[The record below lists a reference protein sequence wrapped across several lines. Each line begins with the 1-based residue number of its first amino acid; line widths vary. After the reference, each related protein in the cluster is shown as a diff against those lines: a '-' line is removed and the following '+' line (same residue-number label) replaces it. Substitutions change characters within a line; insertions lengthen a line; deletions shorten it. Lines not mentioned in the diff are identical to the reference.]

1 MAGDIVKPLSASSL
15 SPVKQA
21 LLALEKMTAKVTA
34 LERAQREPIA
44 IIGLGCRFPG
54 GPDPDV
60 FWQVLRQGR
69 DVVSEVPPSRWN
81 ADALYDPDPDA
92 LGRMAT
98 RWGGFLDDPGAFDP
112 EFFGI
117 APREA
122 ASMDPQQRLLLEVA
136 WEALEHAA
144 QGPDR
149 LVTCRTGVFVG
160 ITSDEFAQLFLK
172 AGDPSKFDVY
182 FASGI
187 ARSVAGGR
195 ISYVLGVQGPN
206 LAIDTACSSSLVAV
220 HTACL
225 HLRAGECRMAL
236 AGGANVILSPEIT
249 MAFSKARMMA
259 ADGRCKAFD
268 ARADGFV
275 RGEGCGVVVLKRLS
289 DAVADG
295 DRVLAVIRGSAVN
308 QDGRSSGLTVPSGP
322 AQEAV
327 VRQALAQA
335 GVDGAAIDYLEAHG
349 TGTSLGDPIEAH
361 ALRAVLGSG
370 RAAATPLVLGSV
382 KTNIGHLEA
391 AAGIAGLI
399 KVVLSLQ
406 HEWIPA
412 HLHYTTLNPHIDWQ
426 DAPVEIPVTGRP
438 WPRGV
443 RRRLAGVSSF
453 GFSGTNAHVIL
464 EEAPADDRVSSAIG
478 ERTHGVF
485 TLSARTETALRTLA
499 SNYAVRLAGDPDVP
513 LHDVCFTANSGRVP
527 QPERLAVV
535 VTSVSE
541 LAGKLAT
548 FSRESTAAGVNRGR
562 ANDRARVKVA
572 FLFPGQGAQYAGM
585 GLELYQ
591 TEPVFKESIDEC
603 AELLLPHLDVS
614 LPALLWGDASNR
626 LDDTTYTQPA
636 LFAIEWALAQL
647 WRSWGVEPAVLL
659 GHSVGEYAAA
669 CVAGVFSLADGL
681 RLIAARGR
689 LMGSLPRGAGAMV
702 AVLAPRDLVARAVV
716 SGGDAVSIAAINGP
730 ENVVVA
736 GRREAVEILAASFE
750 ADGYRVERLR
760 VSHAFHSSLMAP
772 IELAFE
778 EEARRVTLAPPRRSV
793 ISSVTGQQM
802 TAGEAVDPAYW
813 RKQIRQTVQ
822 FEAALTSVAAQ
833 GCGAWIETGPGATLL
848 GLARQLDLE
857 RQSVTPSLRKAK
869 SETLQLQEAIAAL
882 WVNGVPLAWDSCEK
896 GRQHRRISLPTYPFQ
911 RRRHWVQFAGHP
923 DPGARVRGRHP
934 LLGER
939 VDVAALPDTI
949 LWRNRITTETIPWV
963 ADHQV
968 HGVTVVPMS
977 AYLELMTS
985 AAVELRHQVV
995 SLADVIVY
1003 RPLTVPA
1010 GTAIELQVAVRANQ
1024 VQVHARREDGW
1035 TLHASARLTET
1046 SGDPRR
1052 VPLSSLRSELVH
1064 AVDVDGFYEDL
1075 ADRGHA
1081 FGKTFRG
1088 ITTLAA
1094 GEGRALA
1101 RVELKVPSD
1110 DAAGYRI
1117 HPAFL
1122 DACVQTLAAAL
1133 PIAQG
1138 ASYLPIAVGEFRSGC
1153 AVGGPVW
1160 ALASVTDLPSIDGLR
1175 AEIEICD
1182 EQGEIVASIRQLD
1195 LRRAAADVLTQT
1207 PASECLFSFTWHPQP
1222 LAASSL
1228 PRPQA
1233 LTQKIRTHAP
1243 GLLHQHGLSRYG
1255 ALRPQLEAVCVRSIL
1270 DALVSVG
1277 ADLTSDLPC
1286 REQELLERGP
1296 IVPAQRRFFT
1306 RLLRI
1311 AADAGAIEA
1320 NGDTWRAGVVAGEP
1334 DLSWAQL
1341 RMAFPE
1347 FEAELTLTERC
1358 APHLA
1363 RVLTGSVDPL
1373 QLLFPGG
1380 STDTADRLYSMS
1392 PSAQVF
1398 NALVARAVADAVAA
1412 APSPVRVLEIG
1423 AGTGGTTTHIAA
1435 LLPADRVSYT
1445 FTDLSP
1451 FFVARAR
1458 ERFAAY
1464 PFMRYLSLNI
1474 EHDPT
1479 TQGLVQGS
1487 YDIIV
1492 AANVLHATEDVQTTL
1507 KHVRRLLAPG
1517 GLLVLLEVTER
1528 ESWIDLTF
1536 GMTEGWWRFRDH
1548 HLRPDYPLLSPQA
1561 WTSVLNREGFE
1572 DVSHVQAGEPSL
1584 NTIVLARAA
1593 ATHVFEGRSLVVG
1606 GGEAGARIASALERG
1621 GSACTIITI
1630 DQDVEAAVASGDWTR
1645 IVHAAALDAAEDLSQ
1660 TSLEAVQRH
1669 VCGSMLNIVR
1679 GASRQASATPPQLL
1693 TVTAGAQAVTPDD
1706 PVKPLQA
1713 LAWGLTRTVA
1723 LEHPELRP
1731 TLIDLDP
1738 RRVHDWTACG
1748 ELVTSDDESQVAWR
1762 DGIRFVGRVT
1772 PTTLDGSPSD
1782 HLRLS
1787 IAARGLLDNL
1797 QLTPAERRT
1806 PGPGQVEIEV
1816 NYAGLG
1822 FRDVLNALGM
1832 YPGDPGLL
1840 GAECVGKIVA
1850 LGPGTTSLEVGDVVA
1865 GIASGCHDGYVVAD
1879 ARLVTRVPP
1888 SLSEEAA
1895 VTLPTAFVT
1904 ASFTLEHLAR
1914 ISRGQRVLIHAGA
1927 GGVGLAAIQLAQ
1939 RAGAEVFATAG
1950 TEDKRA
1956 LLRSLGVPHVMSSRN
1971 TDFARTILERTNG
1984 AGVDVV
1990 LNSLA
1995 GHFVDASFSVV
2006 ARGGT
2011 FLEIGKNGIWTREQ
2025 VDALA
2030 RDITYHVV
2038 DWSVAARETPELIG
2052 TILRRIVEDAARGDL
2067 RPLPATVFPFRNAAG
2082 AYRYMTQARHTGRV
2096 VLRQDGAPLPI
2107 RPDGTYLITGGTRGL
2122 GFASA
2127 AWLVARGARSLVLVG
2142 RGDPSDEVKRDI
2154 TALESQGVAVH
2165 VVGAD
2170 VSDPADMERLISALP
2185 GGPAALRG
2193 VIHAAGVLDDG
2204 VLAQQTWTNFRRVLA
2219 PKVDGSWHLHRLSE
2233 RAPLDFFVLFSSV
2246 ASLLGSAG
2254 QGNHATA
2261 NAFEDALAHA
2271 RRSSGLP
2278 ATSINWGAWAAVGS
2292 AARPDLERRRRQL
2305 GLDDFT
2311 MSEGLKLL
2319 AAVIEARPVQIGV
2332 ARMDWNRFAA
2342 QWPVNGRPSWLS
2354 DVARSRPTVGDRRVP
2369 EQTGDQRARTVRDE
2383 VLALPAANRNA
2394 AVQRQVQALAQRVL
2408 GFEPTRRMDVRQP
2421 LSEMGLD
2428 SLMAVE
2434 FRNALAEAFACS
2446 LPATLLFSYP
2456 SIEGVATVISGMIA
2470 PVADAGPSPAIPA
2483 DVSSVVGA
2491 IRDMSDEDVDRLL
2504 AEKTGGRL

>member
-1 MAGDIVKPLSASSL
+1 MAGDIVKPVVAAL

-21 LLALEKMTAKVTA
+21 LVALEEMTAKVDA
-34 LERAQREPIA
+34 LERARREPIA
-44 IIGLGCRFPG
+44 VIGLGCRFPG
-54 GPDPDV
+54 GNDPDV
-60 FWQVLRQGR
+60 FWQVLREGR
-69 DVVSEVPPSRWN
+69 DVVSEVPPSRWD
-81 ADALYDPDPDA
+81 ADALYHPDPDA
-92 LGRMAT
+92 PARMAT
-98 RWGGFLDDPGAFDP
+98 RWGGFLDDLDAFDP

-136 WEALEHAA
+136 WEALEHAG

-160 ITSDEFAQLFLK
+160 ITGDEYAQLFLK

-327 VRQALAQA
+327 IRQALGQA
-335 GVDGAAIDYLEAHG
+335 SIDGAAIDYVEAHG

-361 ALRAVLGSG
+361 ALRTVLGPG
-370 RAAATPLVLGSV
+370 RATPLVLGSV
-382 KTNIGHLEA
+382 KTNVGHLEA

-426 DAPVEIPVTGRP
+426 DVPVDIPVSGRP

-453 GFSGTNAHVIL
+453 GFSGTNAHVIV
-464 EEAPADDRVSSAIG
+464 EEAPADIRMSNATVD
-478 ERTHGVF
+478 RTHNVF
-485 TLSARTETALRTLA
+485 TLSARSETALRTLA
-499 SNYAVRLAGDPDVP
+499 SKYAARLVDDPDVP
-513 LHDVCFTANSGRVP
+513 LHDVCFTANSGRAP
-527 QPERLAVV
+527 QQERLAVV
-535 VTSVSE
+535 VTSAAELSE
-541 LAGKLAT
+541 KLGT
-548 FSRESTAAGVNRGR
+548 FARESNAAGISRGR

-614 LPALLWGDASNR
+614 LPSLLWGDASNR

-636 LFAIEWALAQL
+636 LFAVEWALAQL

-669 CVAGVFSLADGL
+669 CVAGIYSLADGV

-689 LMGSLPRGAGAMV
+689 LMGSLARGAGAMA
-702 AVLAPRDLVARAVV
+702 AVLAPRELVARAVM
-716 SGGDAVSIAAINGP
+716 SGGEALSIAAINGP

-736 GRREAVEILAASFE
+736 GRREAVEIFARRFE
-750 ADGYRVERLR
+750 ADGYRVERLN

-772 IELAFE
+772 VELAFE
-778 EEARRVTLAPPRRSV
+778 AEARRVTLAPPRRLM
-793 ISSVTGQQM
+793 ISSVTGRPM
-802 TAGEAVDPAYW
+802 TAAEAVDPTYW
-813 RKQIRQTVQ
+813 RKQIRETVQ
-822 FEAALTSVAAQ
+822 FEAALTSAAAEK
-833 GCGAWIETGPGATLL
+833 CGAWIETGPGATLL
-848 GLARQLDLE
+848 GLARHLDLD
-857 RQSVTPSLRKAK
+857 RQSLTPSLRKTK
-869 SETLQLQEAIAAL
+869 SETLQLQEAIASV
-882 WVNGVPLAWDSCEK
+882 WVSGVPVAWDSVDK
-896 GRQHRRISLPTYPFQ
+896 GRQRRRVSLPTYPFE
-911 RRRHWVQFAGHP
+911 RRRHWVQFADHRNNSG
-923 DPGARVRGRHP
+923 RIRGRHP

-968 HGVTVVPMS
+968 QGVTVFPMT
-977 AYLELMTS
+977 AYLELMAS
-985 AAVELRHQVV
+985 AAVELRHQVLTV
-995 SLADVIVY
+995 EDFIIY
-1003 RPLTVPA
+1003 HPLTMPA
-1010 GTAIELQVAVRANQ
+1010 GTPVELQVAVRGDQ
-1024 VQVHARREDGW
+1024 VLVHARREDGW
-1035 TLHASARLTET
+1035 TLHASARLTDT
-1046 SGDPRR
+1046 SNEPRR
-1052 VPLSSLRSELVH
+1052 VSLSSLHSELAH
-1064 AVDVDGFYEDL
+1064 AVDVDGFYQDL

-1081 FGKTFRG
+1081 FGPTFRG
-1088 ITTLAA
+1088 ITALRA
-1094 GEGRALA
+1094 GEGRAIA
-1101 RVELKVPSD
+1101 RVELRVPSD

-1117 HPAFL
+1117 HPALL
-1122 DACVQTLAAAL
+1122 DSCVQTLAAAL
-1133 PIAQG
+1133 PIAPG
-1138 ASYLPIAVGEFRSGC
+1138 ASYLPIAVGAFRLHS
-1153 AVGGPVW
+1153 AARGPVW
-1160 ALASVTDLPSIDGLR
+1160 AVASVTDLPSIDGLR

-1182 EQGEIVASIRQLD
+1182 EQGEIVASIQQLD
-1195 LRRAAADVLTQT
+1195 LRRAAADALSRTSG
-1207 PASECLFSFTWHPQP
+1207 SECLFAFTWHQQP

-1228 PRPQA
+1228 PRSHA
-1233 LTQKIRTHAP
+1233 LAERTRTHAP
-1243 GLLHQHGLSRYG
+1243 DLLRQHGLSRYV
-1255 ALRPQLEAVCVRSIL
+1255 ALRPRLDSVCVRSIL
-1270 DALVSVG
+1270 DALSSLG
-1277 ADLTSDLPC
+1277 ANLTSD
-1286 REQELLERGP
+1286 RSWSEKELVECGR
-1296 IVPAQRRFFT
+1296 IVPAQRRLFT
-1306 RLLRI
+1306 RLLGI
-1311 AADAGAIEA
+1311 AAGAGAIEPSR
-1320 NGDTWRAGVVAGEP
+1320 NDGRAGVVAAES

-1341 RMAFPE
+1341 RAAFPE
-1347 FEAELTLTERC
+1347 FDAEITLTERC

-1363 RVLTGSVDPL
+1363 GVLTGSVDPL

-1380 STDTADRLYSMS
+1380 STDTADRLYSIS

-1398 NALVARAVADAVAA
+1398 NGLVARAVADAAA
-1412 APSPVRVLEIG
+1412 AAAGPVRVLEIG
-1423 AGTGGTTTHIAA
+1423 AGTGGTTTQIAA
-1435 LLPADRVSYT
+1435 LLPPDRVSYT
-1445 FTDLSP
+1445 FTDVSP

-1458 ERFAAY
+1458 EKFAAY
-1464 PFMRYLSLNI
+1464 PFMRYLPLNI
-1474 EHDPT
+1474 EQDPA
-1479 TQGLVQGS
+1479 TQGSGPGS

-1492 AANVLHATEDVQTTL
+1492 AANVLHATEDVRTTL

-1517 GLLVLLEVTER
+1517 GLLVLLEVTQR

-1536 GMTEGWWRFRDH
+1536 GMTEGWWRFKDH
-1548 HLRPDYPLLSPQA
+1548 DLRPDYPLLSPQA
-1561 WTSVLNREGFE
+1561 WTAVLNDQGFE

-1593 ATHVFEGRSLVVG
+1593 THVFEGRSLVVG
-1606 GGEAGARIASALERG
+1606 GGQAGARIASALEHG
-1621 GSACTIITI
+1621 GCACTVVTTG
-1630 DQDVEAAVASGDWTR
+1630 QDVEAALASGGWTT
-1645 IVHAAALDAAEDLSQ
+1645 IVHAAALDAAEDFSQ
-1660 TSLEAVQRH
+1660 TSPETVQRH
-1669 VCGSMLNIVR
+1669 VCGSLLNIVR
-1679 GASRQASATPPQLL
+1679 GVSRQASATPPRLV
-1693 TVTAGAQAVTPDD
+1693 TVTAGAQSVKPDD
-1706 PVKPLQA
+1706 PVNPVQA

-1738 RRVHDWTACG
+1738 RRLHEWNSHA
-1748 ELVTSDDESQVAWR
+1748 ELLTSDDEPQVAWR
-1762 DGIRFVGRVT
+1762 DGVRFVGRVA
-1772 PTTLDGSPSD
+1772 PTTLDGSLSD
-1782 HLRLS
+1782 RMRLS
-1787 IAARGLLDNL
+1787 IDARGVLDNL
-1797 QLTPAERRT
+1797 QLTTAERRT
-1806 PGPGQVEIEV
+1806 PGPGQVEIAV

-1822 FRDVLNALGM
+1822 FRDVLNALDM

-1840 GAECVGKIVA
+1840 GAECVGKIAA
-1850 LGPGTTSLEVGDVVA
+1850 LGPGTTGLDVGDVVA

-1879 ARLVTRVPP
+1879 ARLVARVPA

-1895 VTLPTAFVT
+1895 ATLPTAFVT

-1914 ISRGQRVLIHAGA
+1914 IGRGQRVLIHAGA

-1950 TEDKRA
+1950 TEEKRA
-1956 LLRSLGVPHVMSSRN
+1956 LLRSLGVRHVMSSRN
-1971 TDFARTILERTNG
+1971 TDFAATILERTNG
-1984 AGVDVV
+1984 AGVDIV

-1995 GHFVDASFSVV
+1995 GPFVDASFSVV

-2011 FLEIGKNGIWTREQ
+2011 FLEIGKRGIWTHERAA
-2025 VDALA
+2025 ALA
-2030 RDITYHVV
+2030 RDIKYHVV
-2038 DWSVAARETPELIG
+2038 DWSVAATEQPELIG
-2052 TILRRIVEDAARGDL
+2052 TILRRMVDDVARGDL
-2067 RPLPATVFPFRNAAG
+2067 RPLPATVFPFRHAAA
-2082 AYRYMTQARHTGRV
+2082 AYRHMAQARHTGRV
-2096 VLRQDGAPLPI
+2096 VLRQDSAPLPI
-2107 RPDGTYLITGGTRGL
+2107 RSDGTYLITGGTRGL
-2122 GFASA
+2122 GFAA
-2127 AWLVARGARSLVLVG
+2127 ATWLVARGARTLVLVG
-2142 RGDPSDEVKRDI
+2142 RSDPPEDVKRGI
-2154 TALESQGVAVH
+2154 TALESQGAAVH
-2165 VVGAD
+2165 VVRAD
-2170 VSDPADMERLISALP
+2170 VSDPADMELLTSALP

-2193 VIHAAGVLDDG
+2193 VIHAAGILEDG
-2204 VLAQQTWTNFRRVLA
+2204 VLAQQSWANFRRVLA
-2219 PKVDGSWHLHRLSE
+2219 PKVDGAWHLHRLSE
-2233 RAPLDFFVLFSSV
+2233 RAPLDFFVLFSSI

-2254 QGNHATA
+2254 QGNHAAA

-2271 RRSSGLP
+2271 RRNAGLP
-2278 ATSINWGAWAAVGS
+2278 GTSINWGAWAAVGS
-2292 AARPDLERRRRQL
+2292 AVRPDLERRRRQL

-2311 MSEGLKLL
+2311 MSEGLTLL
-2319 AAVIEARPVQIGV
+2319 GAVIDAQPVQIGV
-2332 ARMDWNRFAA
+2332 ARIDWNRFAA
-2342 QWPVNGRPSWLS
+2342 QWPENGCPSWLS
-2354 DVARSRPTVGDRRVP
+2354 DVARSRPVVSDRRVVA
-2369 EQTGDQRARTVRDE
+2369 EHVRDERARTLRDE
-2383 VLALPAANRNA
+2383 ILALPAANRNA
-2394 AVQRQVQALAQRVL
+2394 AVQRHVHGLAQRVL
-2408 GFEPTRRMDVRQP
+2408 GFEPTRRIDVRQP

-2434 FRNALAEAFACS
+2434 FRNALAKAFACS

-2456 SIEGVATVISGMIA
+2456 SIEAVTTVISGMIE
-2470 PVADAGPSPAIPA
+2470 PVADAAPSPAIAA
-2483 DVSSVVGA
+2483 DVSAVVGA
-2491 IRDMSDEDVDRLL
+2491 IADMSDEDVDRLF
-2504 AEKTGGRL
+2504 AEKAGGRS